1 LDTTGD
7 VIFYDNK
14 AKNAGIAIAT
24 VRLFNGIPSTNPVFS
39 TDYVCPYTLTSR
51 HAKKIRMPVRQMTD
65 IPKRKPARPI
75 DGCTWP

>member
-39 TDYVCPYTLTSR
+39 TDYVCPYF
-51 HAKKIRMPVRQMTD
+51 APCEKNQKAC
-65 IPKRKPARPI
+65 PAH
-75 DGCTWP
+75 DGYSKEETCPAN

>member
-39 TDYVCPYTLTSR
+39 TDYVCPYF
-51 HAKKIRMPVRQMTD
+51 APCEKIRKLVRHLTD
-65 IPKRKPARPI
+65 IVMRKPARLI